1 MIENQSRAPLAER
14 EAGHGSLGTVLAVAG
29 VGIAAATL
37 LSGRAEAQT
46 AAPQHLTLYFTTS
59 PGAGAIQ
66 VPDTAK
72 NGTGANIKVLNY
84 ALALETLEAETY
96 RQAYIRLTGQ
106 APGTDPNSPNNTST
120 SDQFGNPIVGLGV
133 SPNDPDALYLKTF
146 GLIERQHRDFLTT
159 ALGNNWV
166 LDAGAKIDVGIN
178 SLDRTGV
185 DALIYTEELTG
196 VSAYLGAIPSF
207 GDYKYLAVAAA
218 ILGTEARHTA
228 AVAIVVNSLA
238 GHAVV
243 ETAPIT
249 RFKGEDENG
258 GKDTPL
264 TPDQILNQG
273 GSVPAG
279 ITIGGTGRI
288 NPVSG
293 PKGFIVK

>member
-1 MIENQSRAPLAER
+1 MTENQSRAPLAER
-14 EAGHGSLGTVLAVAG
+14 EAGHGSLGTALAVAG
-29 VGIAAATL
+29 VGIAAASL
-37 LSGRAEAQT
+37 LTPAAAQSST
-46 AAPQHLTLYFTTS
+46 THTPLTLYFTTS
-59 PGAGAIQ
+59 PGSGAIQ
-66 VPDTAK
+66 VPSTAK
-72 NGTGANIKVLNY
+72 NGTGANIKVLNF
-84 ALALETLEAETY
+84 ALTLETLEAELY
-96 RQAYIRLTGQ
+96 RQAYIRLTGTS
-106 APGTDPNSPNNTST
+106 PRTDPNSPNNAST
-120 SDQFGNPIVGLGV
+120 TDQFGNPITGLGV
-133 SPNDPDALYLKTF
+133 SPSDVDAQYLKTF
-146 GLIERQHRDFLTT
+146 GTIENQHRDFLTT

-166 LDAGAKIDVGIN
+166 TDAGAKFDFKIN
-178 SLDRTGV
+178 TLDRTGV
-185 DALIYTEELTG
+185 NNLIYAAELTG

-207 GDYKYLAVAAA
+207 GDYTYLQIAAA

-249 RFKGEDENG
+249 RYKGEDENG

-279 ITIGGTGRI
+279 ITVGGTGKI

-293 PKGFIVK
+293 PSGFVVM

>member
-1 MIENQSRAPLAER
+1 MIDHQSSAPVER
-14 EAGHGSLGTVLAVAG
+14 EAGQGSLGKALAVAG

-37 LSGRAEAQT
+37 LSPRAAQ
-46 AAPQHLTLYFTTS
+46 AAGPTQHLTLYFDMS
-59 PGAGAIQ
+59 PGTGAIQ

-72 NGTGANIKVLNY
+72 NGNGANIKVLNY

-96 RQAYIRLTGQ
+96 RQAYIRLTGTSFD
-106 APGTDPNSPNNTST
+106 GSPTQ
-120 SDQFGNPIVGLGV
+120 DQFGNTITGLGV
-133 SPNDPDALYLKTF
+133 SPNDPDAQYLATF
-146 GLIERQHRDFLTT
+146 GKVEREHRNFLTT

-178 SLDRTGV
+178 SLDRTGIH
-185 DALIYTEELTG
+185 DLIYAEELTG

-207 GDYKYLAVAAA
+207 ADKKYLPVAAA
-218 ILGTEARHTA
+218 ILGTEARHTSAVA
-228 AVAIVVNSLA
+228 AVLNTFA
-238 GHAVV
+238 GHQVV

-273 GSVPAG
+273 GTVPNG
-279 ITIGGTGRI
+279 ITVGGTGRI

-293 PKGFIVK
+293 PKGFIVM